1 MRLLTAVAVLALALP
16 AAAQEVAFDPVRL
29 SQHTRILSADD
40 YQGRGIATPAED
52 RVIGYMSGAMA
63 AAGLEPGGEN
73 GGWTQAV
80 ALNRFTASNIQA
92 RLSVGD
98 WTLPLA
104 QGEQIVVSTRR
115 PGESRIALSDA
126 PLVFVGYGI
135 NAPERE
141 WNDFKGQDMTGK
153 ILVVLV
159 NDADFEEPALNTFGG
174 RAMTYYGRWTYKY
187 E

>member
-104 QGEQIVVSTRR
+104 QGESRRVVRAKAVSRCPTRR
-115 PGESRIALSDA
+115 WCSSAMASMRPSGSGTTSRA
-126 PLVFVGYGI
+126 
-135 NAPERE
+135 R
-141 WNDFKGQDMTGK
+141 T
-153 ILVVLV
+153 
-159 NDADFEEPALNTFGG
+159 
-174 RAMTYYGRWTYKY
+174 
-187 E
+187 